1 MAPAAKAFI
10 CHAGYGSSSM
20 ASTSIEAAAF
30 TTMSGCVR
38 AKRSASAAESVTSSS
53 VRDGATTVYES
64 FVKARRSSTPRRPDA
79 PKSITVL
86 FVLILLCQF
95 DDPDLRTHALYRK
108 RGNRRAFELVPDDVG
123 RKNINRVSL
132 FGKTGHDPP
141 FCNELFQSRILRA
154 PPVDNH
160 VIEVPAREPFVGH
173 IRAHVFVC
181 STELEYIK
189 RGRGVA

>member
-10 CHAGYGSSSM
+10 CHAGYGSFST
-20 ASTSIEAAAF
+20 ASTLIEAAALM
-30 TTMSGCVR
+30 TRSGCVR
-38 AKRSASAAESVTSSS
+38 AKRSASSVESVTSSS

-64 FVKARRSSTPRRPDA
+64 FVKTWRSSPPRSPDA
-79 PKSITVL
+79 PKSMTVFL
-86 FVLILLCQF
+86 LILLCQF
-95 DDPDLRTHALYRK
+95 NDPDLRTHALYPK
-108 RGNRRAFELVPDDVG
+108 RGDRRTFELVPDDVG
-123 RKNINRVSL
+123 GKNINRVSM
-132 FGKTGHDPP
+132 FGKTGHDLPL
-141 FCNELFQSRILRA
+141 CNELFQSRILRA

-160 VIEVPAREPFVGH
+160 VIQVPAHEPFVGH